1 MAMWLAIFGAVLL
14 FAIAGAAYIV
24 CGFHRFSPIKKLGE
38 KHRFLAW
45 VTAAVIAAAVCGAWA
60 IVNVWSV
67 AVVMIHLFII
77 WLFCDIIAAVVHKI
91 RGKKP
96 ERYIAGAV
104 ALVVTAAYLG
114 AGWFFAHHIY
124 ITNYELTTDKNVGDG
139 LRIALIADSHLGI
152 TLDGEEF
159 AEQTERISAVE
170 PDIVVVAGDFVDD
183 ESKKAD
189 MERACQALGE
199 INSTYG
205 VYFVYG
211 NHDKGYYSEDYRDFS
226 FDDLDSC
233 LKENGV
239 VVLSDESVTVGN
251 DIYVIGRRDKY
262 EENMG
267 EGRATMDELFSGLD
281 SSRYTIVLDHQPND
295 YAAEAAA
302 GADLVLSGHTH
313 GGPLIPAG
321 QIGLLMGANDRV
333 YGHERRNST
342 DFIVTSGISGWAL
355 PFKTGTVS
363 EIVVIDVKGE

>member
-1 MAMWLAIFGAVLL
+1 MWLAIFGAVLL

-24 CGFHRFSPIKKLGE
+24 CGFHRFSLIKKLGE

-45 VTAAVIAAAVCGAWA
+45 AVSAVIAASVCGAWA
-60 IVNVWSV
+60 IVNVWSA

-77 WLFCDIIAAVVHKI
+77 WLLCDIIAAIVHRI

-96 ERYIAGAV
+96 ERYIAGAA
-104 ALVVTAAYLG
+104 ALIITAAYLG
-114 AGWFFAHHIY
+114 AGWYFAHHIY
-124 ITNYELTTDKNVGDG
+124 ITEYKLTTDKNVGDG

-159 AEQTERISAVE
+159 AEQMERISALE
-170 PDIVVVAGDFVDD
+170 PDIVAVAGDFVDD

-189 MERACQALGE
+189 MERACQALGG

-226 FDDLDSC
+226 SDDLDSC

-239 VVLSDESVTVGN
+239 VVLSDESITVGDN
-251 DIYVIGRRDKY
+251 IYVIGRRDKY
-262 EENMG
+262 EESTG
-267 EGRATMDELFSGLD
+267 SGRAAMDELISGLD

-295 YAAEAAA
+295 YAAEAEA

-333 YGHERRNST
+333 YGHERRSST
-342 DFIVTSGISGWAL
+342 DFIVTSGISGWAI

-363 EIVVIDVKGE
+363 EIVVVDIVDE